1 MRKIFFS
8 TLMALSLLA
17 ISIQAQNY
25 RLQTLSDQLQR
36 NTSDLAERSYN
47 EFTRNRNNSR
57 TDVDNLLIAQQLNAS
72 ASIFQ
77 RMVQDRRPNSELR
90 DITNALS
97 ELARRAPYNST
108 NNSYWRDTQRTV
120 DVISR
125 EVGSGGGWNGGDNNG
140 NNNHNNKNDVI
151 GNLNWRGTV
160 DDEVQLVIRG
170 NSVEVKTISG
180 QTYGNATYN
189 FTSPLPNRRV
199 NVEVNKKKGRGKVRI
214 LQQPSREND
223 FTTVIQILDKD
234 GGAKDYEL
242 EIYWK

>member
-8 TLMALSLLA
+8 TLIALSLLA
-17 ISIQAQNY
+17 ISIQAQ
-25 RLQTLSDQLQR
+25 RLQTLSDQLER

-47 EFTRNRNNSR
+47 DFTRNRNNTRS
-57 TDVDNLLIAQQLNAS
+57 DVDTLLIAQQLNAS
-72 ASIFQ
+72 ANIFS

-97 ELARRAPYNST
+97 DLARRAPYSSS
-108 NNSYWRDTQRTV
+108 NNYYWRDTQKTI
-120 DVISR
+120 DDISR
-125 EVGSGGGWNGGDNNG
+125 EVGSGGGWNGGNNGGNNNG
-140 NNNHNNKNDVI
+140 NNNDNVI
-151 GNLNWRGTV
+151 GNVNWRGTV

-180 QTYGNATYN
+180 QTYSNATYN
-189 FTSPLPNRRV
+189 FTSPLPNRKV
-199 NVEVNKKKGRGKVRI
+199 NVEVDKKKGRGKVRI
-214 LQQPSREND
+214 LQQPSRDND

-234 GGAKDYEL
+234 GGSKDYEL